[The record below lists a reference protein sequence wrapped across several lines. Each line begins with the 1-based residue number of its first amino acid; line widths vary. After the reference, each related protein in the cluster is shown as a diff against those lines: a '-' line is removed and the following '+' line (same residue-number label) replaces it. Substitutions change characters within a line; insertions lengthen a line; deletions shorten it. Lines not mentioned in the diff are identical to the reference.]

1 MIILIF
7 PRKYGCFLA
16 GRKKGDRLMS
26 GDYNDFNDSFDGGS
40 YSFVEDE
47 IRNASF
53 KVSLSGYRFAAH
65 FIIIAIPVFFYIL
78 MYPMIEG
85 LRYLGDP
92 FFSDVFNVLVFAT
105 VAMGIIFI
113 VINKGKEII
122 VSGRGMVI
130 RRYFILQEGI
140 NVNEVYKCEVITGL
154 TSHGRYHTEHFNKA
168 VIYFGDG
175 KKVSFNDNMYKNWDK
190 LVGYMEL
197 NQKTVYIDGR
207 SRIQKAMDDIL
218 GKR

>member
-1 MIILIF
+1 M
-7 PRKYGCFLA
+7 RE
-16 GRKKGDRLMS
+16 
-26 GDYNDFNDSFDGGS
+26 DYQDFNDSFDGGS

-53 KVSLSGYRFAAH
+53 KVSLFGYRFAAH
-65 FIIIAIPVFFYIL
+65 FIILVVPVFIYIL
-78 MYPMIEG
+78 LFPMLEG
-85 LRYLGDP
+85 LRYLGDSSL
-92 FFSDVFNVLVFAT
+92 SDMFDLFLFAT
-105 VAMGIIFI
+105 FALGIIFI
-113 VINKGKEII
+113 VINKGKEMI

-130 RRYFILQEGI
+130 RRFFIIQEGI

-168 VIYFGDG
+168 VIYYGDG

-197 NQKTVYIDGR
+197 NQKTVYVDGR